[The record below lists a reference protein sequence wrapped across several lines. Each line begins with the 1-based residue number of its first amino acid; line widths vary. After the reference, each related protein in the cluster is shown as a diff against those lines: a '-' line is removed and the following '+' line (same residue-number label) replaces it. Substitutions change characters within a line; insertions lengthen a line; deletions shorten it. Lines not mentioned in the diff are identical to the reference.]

1 MHKSTWGTSLVI
13 INVDVI
19 PDTFHRRS
27 QLIPPK
33 QVRVPYLHQN
43 SIPGLHCSPLHANP
57 TRGVRRG
64 RRRRGRR
71 LRGNESLRVAGE
83 LRRGG
88 AGGGFGAACTR
99 SGAQG
104 REPVPGRRRRL
115 GKAKRQA
122 SMRGGKPLVRRAA
135 FGGLVRRETSRRR
148 RASSSEQR
156 RERQAAECAS
166 ADPLALDGWSMSAQ
180 PARARVGRAHVFLSR
195 PGRPGTS
202 SPPGTSRRRRER
214 SPGRR
219 KRLES
224 SGNEL
229 VGDGFV
235 TEPPLERQ
243 RHGRLPLDA
252 HDSGWCSLAWHR
264 GGDSARTLI
273 GT

>member
-33 QVRVPYLHQN
+33 QVRVAYLHQN
-43 SIPGLHCSPLHANP
+43 SIPGLHCSPLHGNP

-104 REPVPGRRRRL
+104 REVPCRGPPYRRAPSPGTPRRT
-115 GKAKRQA
+115 A
-122 SMRGGKPLVRRAA
+122 SARRVVLSSSRRCSRRGGRAWAPRIAARAGGHPRRGPLSERVC
-135 FGGLVRRETSRRR
+135 GLRVDFKIIRGVSCKISWEGFWIAGWFPKSRR
-148 RASSSEQR
+148 
-156 RERQAAECAS
+156 
-166 ADPLALDGWSMSAQ
+166 
-180 PARARVGRAHVFLSR
+180 VFSKNDHGSPDL
-195 PGRPGTS
+195 GRPRGRSDGHEKPATW
-202 SPPGTSRRRRER
+202 TAWLRE
-214 SPGRR
+214 
-219 KRLES
+219 
-224 SGNEL
+224 
-229 VGDGFV
+229 
-235 TEPPLERQ
+235 
-243 RHGRLPLDA
+243 
-252 HDSGWCSLAWHR
+252 LATTNH
-264 GGDSARTLI
+264 TF
-273 GT
+273 

>member
-33 QVRVPYLHQN
+33 QVRVAYLHQN
-43 SIPGLHCSPLHANP
+43 SIPGLHCSPLHGNP

-115 GKAKRQA
+115 GKAKRLRA
-122 SMRGGKPLVRRAA
+122 GKPLVRPAA
-135 FGGLVRRETSRRR
+135 FG
-148 RASSSEQR
+148 
-156 RERQAAECAS
+156 AAGA
-166 ADPLALDGWSMSAQ
+166 
-180 PARARVGRAHVFLSR
+180 
-195 PGRPGTS
+195 
-202 SPPGTSRRRRER
+202 RRREEEEVGWKG
-214 SPGRR
+214 GRR
-219 KRLES
+219 RPE
-224 SGNEL
+224 N
-229 VGDGFV
+229 V
-235 TEPPLERQ
+235 TEAVAKYQTIRPLI
-243 RHGRLPLDA
+243 
-252 HDSGWCSLAWHR
+252 W
-264 GGDSARTLI
+264 
-273 GT
+273 